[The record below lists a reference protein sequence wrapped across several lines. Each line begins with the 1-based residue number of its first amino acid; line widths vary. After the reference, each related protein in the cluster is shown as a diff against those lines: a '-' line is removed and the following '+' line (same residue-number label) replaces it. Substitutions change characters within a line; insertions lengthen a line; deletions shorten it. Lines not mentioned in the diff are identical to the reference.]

1 MFNEDV
7 AYQRLWRRIVNRYAF
22 TRNIQYTNAIEKLYK
37 KQPELTYQAL
47 KSFSEER
54 ERLEPLQVQAYFS
67 QLLQLQ
73 QKRVGGVD
81 PEYLLQI
88 LLGLE
93 LDHAWRWFYF
103 GLHQN
108 KQQLQRYFSSEDEQ
122 SQALFEGLKKGVS
135 AFDVERV
142 LRYYADALT
151 GPGQPLKFHPKDSTA
166 PLDHDYLHLPDRV
179 MAYPDGE
186 ALVDQDEDL
195 HFWLYKWLITHEQ
208 GHRQAG
214 TYFYEAEDEET
225 GRQALI
231 EYLQSFTDPFMAEAL
246 FHLFED
252 VRVEAHL
259 LRQYPGFE
267 AGRAQ
272 LMQLEFAFR
281 PEPESP
287 RERFLEALLQQLHW
301 GKSHIRP
308 EKPWQAGFEKLLKES
323 EGLLEKTSSVSDTIR
338 ITGLA
343 YAQLETLF
351 SEPRLRE
358 PLSLTLLPYELPLLL
373 DPPPASPSSSD
384 QMRHLWNEPAEDD
397 NPEEDTHED
406 STEGDISFKQAFK
419 YDEWD
424 YREQSYRTNWCA
436 LHEQPPGEVTAVS
449 TLNAPQVA
457 QIRRAFEWMAEE
469 DWTRQKRQ
477 LEGDEIDLD
486 AWVEGMTDLRAGQP
500 LPEKLYT
507 QQLRKKRDLCATIL
521 LDQSDSTARLTPTGE
536 PVIGVEREALRYLC
550 EALEALRDE
559 YAIYTYSGDGRGQV
573 DCFPLKTFEEHYG
586 LTVQYRLQALQPLSQ
601 NRDGCAIRH
610 ITKRMEM
617 QPARTKLLL
626 HITDGKPWDHGYTQ
640 KYALED
646 TKKAIQEARAQGIK
660 VFGVI
665 CDPYAPA
672 YVKST
677 YGPGRSVIL
686 KDINGLSDLL
696 LGLYRKITW

>member
-1 MFNEDV
+1 MFNNDV
-7 AYQRLWRRIVNRYAF
+7 AYQRLWRRIINRYPF
-22 TRNIQYTNAIEKLYK
+22 TRGEQYTNAIEKLFK
-37 KQPELTYQAL
+37 KQPELTYEVIKTL
-47 KSFSEER
+47 SEER
-54 ERLEPLQVQAYFS
+54 QRLEPLQLQAYFS
-67 QLLQLQ
+67 QIFQLQ
-73 QKRVGGVD
+73 QKKVTSVHPG
-81 PEYLLQI
+81 YLLEVI
-88 LLGLE
+88 LGLD

-103 GLHQN
+103 GLHQK
-108 KQQLQRYFSSEDEQ
+108 KQQLQHYFSTEDER

-135 AFDVERV
+135 AFDVERI
-142 LRYYADALT
+142 LRYYSDALT

-166 PLDHDYLHLPDRV
+166 PMDHDFLHLPDRV

-186 ALVDQDEDL
+186 VAVGQDEDL

-208 GHRQAG
+208 SHRQAG
-214 TYFYEAEDEET
+214 TYFYQAEDEEA
-225 GRQALI
+225 GRQSLI
-231 EYLQSFTDPFMAEAL
+231 DYLQSFTDAWMAEAL

-267 AGRAQ
+267 AGRDQ

-281 PEPESP
+281 PEPDAS

-301 GKSHIRP
+301 GKSHIAL
-308 EKPWQAGFEKLLKES
+308 EKPWQSDFKLLLNES
-323 EGLLEKTSSVSDTIR
+323 NILREKTSTVNDTIR
-338 ITGLA
+338 ITDLA
-343 YAQLETLF
+343 YEKLGKLF
-351 SEPRLRE
+351 NEPKLRE

-373 DPPPASPSSSD
+373 DSPPSSPSSSD
-384 QMRHLWNEPAEDD
+384 QMRQLWNEPSEDED
-397 NPEEDTHED
+397 SEEDMHDD
-406 STEGDISFKQAFK
+406 STEGDASLKQAFK

-424 YREQSYRTNWCA
+424 YREQTYRINWCA
-436 LHEQPPGEVTAVS
+436 LYEQVPGEVKAVS
-449 TLNAPQVA
+449 ILNAPQVT

-507 QQLRKKRDLCATIL
+507 KQLRKKRDLCAAIL

-573 DCFPLKTFEEHYG
+573 DCFPLKKFEEHYG
-586 LTVQYRLQALQPLSQ
+586 LTVQYRLEALQPLSQ

-640 KYALED
+640 KYGLED

-665 CDPYAPA
+665 CDPHAPA
-672 YVKST
+672 YVKNT

-696 LGLYRKITW
+696 LGLYKKITW